1 MDVWIFDRSCPWRL
15 CATEFSFKRYTH
27 AGGTSRQMPEID
39 GGVPGCPKV
48 KLKPIYA
55 ANEP

>member
-1 MDVWIFDRSCPWRL
+1 MWIFDRSCPWRL